1 MMDNNQYKEHQV
13 PNLHD
18 PLHQES
24 IQHSLFSEFQHYRP
38 LPALQQDIFHEQ
50 QIQEPQV
57 IISEDT
63 GTQPE
68 NSPSKKYKSTF
79 TTEEATKC
87 VVPTVP
93 WKPHDVN
100 YITSNASINKP
111 RFTVKAYGKQVSSS
125 FSQHLLNSSFNCLEG
140 TKHLHAVHEQNQA
153 NFKVG
158 PRGPPKSSFT
168 LPFQL
173 DCAPQFLA
181 GNFTVVSQT
190 YRVSSLCQEDI
201 LLCSCLDAVVEW
213 DTRVSARLTA
223 DVRSCKGNRCQ
234 FKIPDTP
241 LIHISS
247 GVPYQSC

>member
-1 MMDNNQYKEHQV
+1 MMDTNPYKEQQE
-13 PNLHD
+13 PNVQD
-18 PLHQES
+18 PLHIEPF
-24 IQHSLFSEFQHYRP
+24 QHSIFSEFQHQSF
-38 LPALQQDIFHEQ
+38 PALQQPVFQERA
-50 QIQEPQV
+50 QEPQV
-57 IISEDT
+57 IIKEDT
-63 GTQPE
+63 GSQHE
-68 NSPSKKYKSTF
+68 SSPSKKYKTTF
-79 TTEEATKC
+79 TTEESKC

-111 RFTVKAYGKQVSSS
+111 RYTVKAYGKQVSSS
-125 FSQHLLNSSFNCLEG
+125 FSHHLLNSSFNCLEK
-140 TKHLHAVHEQNQA
+140 TKHLHSVHEQNQPI
-153 NFKVG
+153 FTVG

-201 LLCSCLDAVVEW
+201 LLCSCVDAVVEW

-223 DVRSCKGNRCQ
+223 DVRSCKGNKCQ
-234 FKIPDTP
+234 FKVPETP
-241 LIHISS
+241 LLHISS